1 MRSTAASRPH
11 EVDVVVC
18 SLPELNLLNQ
28 IPPEL
33 FQVRWV
39 DVAPLFVPFACREV
53 LAQGL
58 GDYDWFCYIEDDLVF
73 HDPLFFD
80 KLRWFQ
86 DATGPDYV
94 LQPNRY
100 EVAPTAIPRK
110 VYIDGPVHTGSTA
123 AWQDLADTPELH
135 LIALGFD
142 IRVIRSSN
150 PHAASYFLTS
160 DQMAM
165 WVRRPS
171 FSDRDCSFVGPLESA
186 ASLGLMQEFRVYK
199 PSPEDASFLEVEHLD
214 TAWAR
219 RGMGELP
226 WPE

>member
-11 EVDVVVC
+11 DVDVVVC
-18 SLPELNLLNQ
+18 SLPELNLLDE

-33 FQVRWV
+33 FRVRWV
-39 DVAPLFVPFACREV
+39 DVPPLWVPFACRDV

-80 KLRWFQ
+80 KLRWFH
-86 DATGPDYV
+86 DAAGPGCV

-110 VYIDGPVHTGSTA
+110 VYIDGPINTA
-123 AWQDLADTPELH
+123 QWQDLGDAPDLH
-135 LIALGFD
+135 LTAFGAD
-142 IRVIRSSN
+142 IRLVRASN
-150 PHAASYFLTS
+150 PHAASFFLTS
-160 DQMAM
+160 DQMTA
-165 WVRRPS
+165 WVRLPS

-186 ASLGLMQEFRVYK
+186 ASLGLMQTFRVYK

-219 RGMGELP
+219 RGMGEQP